1 MATLTVLSREIRSR
15 RAPARSAPALLV
27 GLLAASLAKVSDL
40 ADRASYPVSPP
51 AARTKR
57 CIAARKTS
65 WSSTPGGASPACTA
79 PAESPDTRAAA
90 STNAPA
96 HPRKCTNIATLSGTA
111 SCVLIVNNS
120 HRAGEAQLHGPVR
133 NLQCIL
139 GIFHAAAQHRVDVHL
154 EYRVLRQHHQP
165 AIQRL

>member
-79 PAESPDTRAAA
+79 PPGVLDQEVLRVLPV
-90 STNAPA
+90 A
-96 HPRKCTNIATLSGTA
+96 HLR
-111 SCVLIVNNS
+111 
-120 HRAGEAQLHGPVR
+120 
-133 NLQCIL
+133 
-139 GIFHAAAQHRVDVHL
+139 
-154 EYRVLRQHHQP
+154 RVLRQRNPRIP
-165 AIQRL
+165 ALL